1 MLDLLDVL
9 GGCLE
14 LLFSWRFYV
23 SVASSLVIVAVRWYS
38 PLGEPIRLW
47 ASIGVVLMGVI
58 GGMRWEYKAT
68 GRLFN

>member
-23 SVASSLVIVAVRWYS
+23 SVALSLVIVAVRWYS
-38 PLGEPIRLW
+38 PLGESVRLW
-47 ASIGVVLMGVI
+47 ASIGVVLRGVI
-58 GGMRWEYKAT
+58 GGMRWKYKVT